1 MIKRIIGIDP
11 GLSGG
16 IAMLTDTGE
25 VDAIKM
31 PAESEL
37 AALLGALC
45 IEGDDRIGVV
55 YIEDLPKGMGG
66 TNINFSGMAKLHRNN
81 GFCLGVLSA
90 LKIRTVLVRPQ
101 EWQKGIP
108 GLTYNVIVK
117 GKKKAKAKSGMDRK
131 RALKEHACRL
141 FPEFKVTLT
150 KCDALLIA
158 DWGKRNG

>member
-1 MIKRIIGIDP
+1 MIKRVIGIDP

-16 IAMLTDTGE
+16 IAMLTDKGE

-31 PAESEL
+31 PPESEL
-37 AALLGALC
+37 AALLAALC
-45 IEGDDRIGVV
+45 IEEDNRIGVV

-66 TNINFSGMAKLHRNN
+66 TKVNFSGMAKLHRNN

-108 GLTYNVIVK
+108 GLTYNIIVE
-117 GKKKAKAKSGMDRK
+117 GEKKVKRKTGMDRK

-141 FPEFKVTLT
+141 FPEFKCTLSNS
-150 KCDALLIA
+150 DALLIA
-158 DWGKRNG
+158 DWGKRDG